1 MPNPQDVK
9 RIAKATADF
18 YNDHGGKDLESFV
31 KEYWEPDIKM
41 YNGIQREPYGV
52 EQFLAM
58 HSAEAGFS
66 WDDTHMEVQKVVV
79 GEDSFVIQMNIT
91 QWRTHEADAV
101 EASGDDSKKAAIEGY
116 QNDAI
121 PAITFYTVGDG
132 GKVVQTAGFVFLS
145 PQLLAAGAGNI

>member
-1 MPNPQDVK
+1 MPNPEDVK

-18 YNDHGGKDLESFV
+18 YNDHGGTDLEGFV
-31 KEYWEPDIKM
+31 KKYWEPDVKL
-41 YNGIQREPYGV
+41 YHGGHGEPHGV

-66 WDDTHMEVQKVVV
+66 WDDTHMVVKKVVV

-91 QWRTHEADAV
+91 QWRSHEADAI
-101 EASGDDSKKAAIEGY
+101 EASGDDSRQAAIEGY
-116 QNDAI
+116 QNEAI

-132 GKVVQTAGFVFLS
+132 GKVVQTEGFVFLS
-145 PQLLAAGAGNI
+145 PQLLAAGAANT